1 MPDGFRVALF
11 AEDAAHRAFLE
22 PMLRRVA
29 AEESL
34 SVRIAVISALGG
46 HPRAMREFGSWHTN
60 WTERRTSATEA
71 DIVVV
76 AIDGNCST
84 FRETRERIRNAAS
97 AEVRDRV
104 AAACPDPHIERWFMA
119 DPASFAR
126 VVGASPVLGPEKCER
141 EHYKTIL
148 SRAVSGAGSSLR
160 LDLDGAELAP
170 DLAGDMSLYRAGK
183 NCPSLGA
190 FVRDLR
196 NLLKRL
202 AAQSPT
208 GRGA

>member
-1 MPDGFRVALF
+1 
-11 AEDAAHRAFLE
+11 
-22 PMLRRVA
+22 
-29 AEESL
+29 
-34 SVRIAVISALGG
+34 
-46 HPRAMREFGSWHTN
+46 
-60 WTERRTSATEA
+60 
-71 DIVVV
+71 
-76 AIDGNCST
+76 
-84 FRETRERIRNAAS
+84 
-97 AEVRDRV
+97 
-104 AAACPDPHIERWFMA
+104 MA

-208 GRGA
+208 G

>member
-11 AEDAAHRAFLE
+11 AEDAAHRSFLE
-22 PMLRRVA
+22 PMLHRVA
-29 AEESL
+29 AEESA
-34 SVRIAVISALGG
+34 SVRISIISAMGG
-46 HPRAMREFGSWHTN
+46 HPRAMKEFESWHTN
-60 WTERRTSATEA
+60 WTERRTAATEA

-84 FRETRERIRNAAS
+84 FRETRERIRSAAS
-97 AEVRDRV
+97 AEIRDRV
-104 AAACPDPHIERWFMA
+104 VAACPDPHIERWFMA

-126 VVGASPVLGPEKCER
+126 IVGASPVLGPEKCER

-148 SRAVSGAGSSLR
+148 SRAISDAGSSLR

-183 NCPSLGA
+183 NSPSLGA

-196 NLLKRL
+196 NLLRRL
-202 AAQSPT
+202 ATQAPPDQ
-208 GRGA
+208 GA